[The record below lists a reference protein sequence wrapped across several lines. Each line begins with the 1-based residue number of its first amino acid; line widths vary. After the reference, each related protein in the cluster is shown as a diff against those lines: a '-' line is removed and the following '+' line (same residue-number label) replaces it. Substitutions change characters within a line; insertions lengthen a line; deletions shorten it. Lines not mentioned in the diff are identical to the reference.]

1 MSTLLYILAS
11 PRGPRSYSTQA
22 ADAFVE
28 SYRLAHPADQIKT
41 LNVFTE
47 NIPTFDGFAL
57 QAKYSILHG
66 QKQNPQ
72 EVAAWKEVEAVI
84 EEFKAADKYL
94 FAVPMWNF
102 GIPYRLK
109 HYIDVLLQPGYTFTF
124 DPKTGYSGLV
134 TGKPVVGIYARG
146 GAYPAGTPGEA
157 YDLQKRYM
165 EQVLGFIGFT
175 DMKSFVVEPTLMEG
189 PEAGKKHL
197 EAILPQLREAA
208 KTF

>member
-11 PRGPRSYSTQA
+11 PRGQRSYSTQA
-22 ADAFVE
+22 ADAFVA
-28 SYRLAHPADQIKT
+28 SYRQAHPEDQVKT

-47 NIPTFDGFAL
+47 NLPNFDGFTL

-72 EVAAWKEVEAVI
+72 EVAAWKAVETVI
-84 EEFKAADKYL
+84 EEFKSADKYL

-109 HYIDVLLQPGYTFTF
+109 HYLDVIVQPGYTFSF
-124 DPKTGYSGLV
+124 DPQKGYSGLV

-146 GAYPAGTPGEA
+146 GAYPAGTPAEA
-157 YDLQKRYM
+157 YDLQKRYL
-165 EQVLGFIGFT
+165 EQILGFMGFT
-175 DMKSFVVEPTLMEG
+175 DIRSFAVEPMLAEG
-189 PEAGKKHL
+189 PAGAQKHL
-197 EAILPQLREAA
+197 DALLPVLAEAA
-208 KTF
+208 KSF

>member
-11 PRGPRSYSTQA
+11 PRGQRSYSTQA
-22 ADAFVE
+22 ADAFVA
-28 SYRLAHPADQIKT
+28 SYRQAHPEDQVKT

-47 NIPTFDGFAL
+47 NLPNFDGFTL

-72 EVAAWKEVEAVI
+72 EVAAWKAVETVI
-84 EEFKAADKYL
+84 EEFKSADKYL

-109 HYIDVLLQPGYTFTF
+109 PYLDVIVQPGYTFSF
-124 DPKTGYSGLV
+124 DPQKGYSGLV

-146 GAYPAGTPGEA
+146 GAYPAGTPAEA
-157 YDLQKRYM
+157 YDLQKRYL
-165 EQVLGFIGFT
+165 EQILGFMGFT
-175 DMKSFVVEPTLMEG
+175 DIRSFAVEPMLAEG
-189 PEAGKKHL
+189 PAGAQKHL
-197 EAILPQLREAA
+197 DALLPVLAEAA
-208 KTF
+208 KSF